1 MRETPVAERTNIT
14 INIPNILTLVRILL
28 TPVFIILLL
37 KSQFTLAL
45 FVFSMAGI
53 SDALDGFIARYFNQ
67 RTVLGAYLDPMAD
80 KLLLLS
86 AYISLGI
93 LGSVPEWLAV
103 IVISRDLIIILGIA
117 ILTIT
122 NKPYEVRPSVVSKLT
137 TAIQISTIFLAL
149 LNPKLPQFKT
159 IQFGMFWAT
168 AALTIIS
175 GFHYIYIGM
184 NQLQQNSTS
193 GGPQC

>member
-1 MRETPVAERTNIT
+1 MAKRTNT
-14 INIPNILTLVRILL
+14 AINIPNILTLVRILL

-37 KSQFTLAL
+37 NSQFTLAL
-45 FVFSMAGI
+45 FVFTLAGL

-67 RTVLGAYLDPMAD
+67 RTVLGAYLDPLAD

-86 AYISLGI
+86 AYVSLAI
-93 LGSVPEWLAV
+93 LESVPEWLAV
-103 IVISRDLIIILGIA
+103 IVISRDLIIIMGIA

-122 NKPYEVRPSVVSKLT
+122 NKPYEVRPSIVSKLT

-149 LNPKLPQFKT
+149 LNPKLPRFETVQSC
-159 IQFGMFWAT
+159 MFLAT
-168 AALTIIS
+168 AAITMIS

-193 GGPQC
+193 GSPQS